1 MLGLFKNFLFN
12 FSAKDLSRLYEE
24 DKLIP
29 EGKFT
34 FEMIIAMAED

>member
-1 MLGLFKNFLFN
+1 MNLFLNFLFN
-12 FSAKDLSRLYEE
+12 FSATDLVSLYENG
-24 DKLIP
+24 KLTE